1 MQISLS
7 GHNDPANDKPDKR
20 DPDPEDKPADDD
32 QSMSETNS
40 DRDNGVRGYILFGSI
55 AFAIMLLVVG
65 GLLFMVKKRR
75 KE

>member
-1 MQISLS
+1 MTLAVKMPSLIES
-7 GHNDPANDKPDKR
+7 AQ
-20 DPDPEDKPADDD
+20 ETMADDG
-32 QSMSETNS
+32 QSMSESNS